1 MASISAGV
9 TLMRR
14 ATSPAAIGFMPVA
27 VHFRLFDVLVTF
39 KEPVSAESV
48 LAAYKEIAKKDGVES
63 PSPAD
68 TLFAIA
74 GLEFVDVTSDELY
87 CANDITRHLAA
98 FPSAQHGVLHF
109 ATEALLGAAFL
120 MPKLKAQNFAYP
132 FEELDT
138 PIQYAYRRMGNER
151 LAQKHTYSIMA
162 EQGRMDSFNT
172 FMVGKWMKIDSVP
185 ERLKSV
191 GYDLQSVLDEGT
203 ANRSQTMVDIG
214 GGRGQLL
221 LEIKEAFPQLKAS
234 DLVVQEFN
242 HDLGD
247 IEGVTLV
254 EWDFKAENSPQ
265 PIKGAL
271 VYHLAHV
278 LHNLPDLEAA
288 RLLQKISQAMAPHS
302 RLLIHEFSK
311 NESFAKLHATMI
323 VLYGGRERSSSEFQQ
338 LAALAGLKVT
348 YEVRPEV
355 GDGLIEMRK
364 A

>member
-1 MASISAGV
+1 MASVSAGV
-9 TLMRR
+9 AVMRSV
-14 ATSPAAIGFMPVA
+14 TSPAAIG
-27 VHFRLFDVLVTF
+27 HTFDRSG
-39 KEPVSAESV
+39 PP
-48 LAAYKEIAKKDGVES
+48 AKLNHG
-63 PSPAD
+63 
-68 TLFAIA
+68 
-74 GLEFVDVTSDELY
+74 FVDVTSDELY
-87 CANDITRHLAA
+87 CANKVTQHLAA
-98 FPSAQHGVLHF
+98 FPSAQHGALHF

-120 MPKLKAQNFAYP
+120 MPKLRAQNFAYP

-138 PIQYAYRRMGNER
+138 PIQYAHKLMGNEH
-151 LAQKHTYSIMA
+151 LAQQHTYSIMA

-172 FMVGKWMKIDSVP
+172 FMVGKFMKYSSVP
-185 ERLKSV
+185 DRLKMV
-191 GYDLQSVLDEGT
+191 GYDLQAVLDEAT
-203 ANRSQTMVDIG
+203 PNNTRTMVDIG
-214 GGRGQLL
+214 GGRGELL
-221 LEIKEAFPQLKAS
+221 LEIKEAFPQLEAS

-242 HDLGD
+242 HDIGD
-247 IEGVTLV
+247 VEGVTLAT
-254 EWDFKAENSPQ
+254 WDFKAENSPQ

-288 RLLQKISQAMAPHS
+288 RLLQKISQAMAPRS

-311 NESFAKLHATMI
+311 NERFAKLHSTMI

-348 YEVRPEV
+348 FEVRPEL